1 MVHER
6 RHILL
11 SLCLC
16 LLLVGCWEGDDWQT
30 KDIAGLMPP
39 LRFTLTQDSGTEVQ
53 ATDFRGYITL
63 LYFGYTHCPDVCPTT
78 LAKLNAAIARL
89 APARDVR
96 VLFVSVDP
104 KRDGLDRL
112 RTYTAAFGPQFVGLR
127 GNDEALSELTKRYR
141 ITYGYGKP
149 DDDGDYEVSHSSAVF
164 VFDRAGEA
172 RLMVRSSDGVDA
184 IAADLKRLDA
194 EEA

>member
-1 MVHER
+1 MIHER

-11 SLCLC
+11 SLGLC
-16 LLLVGCWEGDDWQT
+16 LLLVGCWEDGDWQT

-39 LRFTLTQDSGTEVQ
+39 LHFTLTQDTGSEVQ

-63 LYFGYTHCPDVCPTT
+63 VYFGYTHCPDVCPTT

-89 APARDVR
+89 TEARDVR

-104 KRDGLDRL
+104 KRDVVERL

-127 GNDEALSELTKRYR
+127 GNDEELSELTKRYR

-149 DDDGDYEVSHSSAVF
+149 DDSGDYEVSHSSAVF
-164 VFDRAGEA
+164 VFDRAGAA
-172 RLMVRSSDGVDA
+172 RLMVRSGDGVDA
-184 IAADLKRLDA
+184 IATDLKRLNA

>member
-1 MVHER
+1 MIHAR
-6 RHILL
+6 CRILL

-16 LLLVGCWEGDDWQT
+16 LLLVGCWEGDEWQT
-30 KDIAGLMPP
+30 KEIAGLMPP

-53 ATDFRGYITL
+53 ATNFRGYITL
-63 LYFGYTHCPDVCPTT
+63 LYFGYTHCPDICPTT

-89 APARDVR
+89 GQTRDVR

-112 RTYTAAFGPQFVGLR
+112 RTYTAKFGPQFVGLR
-127 GNDEALSELTKRYR
+127 GNEEELTELTKRYR

-149 DDDGDYEVSHSSAVF
+149 GDSGDYEVSHSSAVF